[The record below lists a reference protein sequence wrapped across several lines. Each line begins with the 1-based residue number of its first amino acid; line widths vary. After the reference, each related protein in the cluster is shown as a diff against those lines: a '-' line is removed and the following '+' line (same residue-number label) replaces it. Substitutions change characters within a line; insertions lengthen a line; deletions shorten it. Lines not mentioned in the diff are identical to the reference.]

1 MSNDLFGSNDPAD
14 PWSLPSPKH
23 TWTSDNSIP
32 HNLEEQ
38 INDGDDLEVS
48 ENQDG
53 DETSLHGSNNGSS
66 ENVFEEGRV
75 STSLNPLD
83 DDTNGAGENNLHKS
97 IWEENP
103 ILSEPLSA
111 AATFT
116 GSATHNDLRN
126 GDSNGDFFGWSNSIR
141 NTFNPLARDIITIS
155 EIPEKEGLLFKHTNY
170 LVAHLVPLPETDASN
185 DRKVVRRYS
194 DFVWLLEVL
203 LKKYPFRIIP
213 ELPPKKIAS
222 NSDIQFL
229 ERRRRGLTRFI
240 NQIMKHPILRSESL
254 VLMFLTVPTDLSSWR
269 KHANYDTTEE
279 FKDVKISQR
288 FLNLWDTSVKKL
300 WTDAQ
305 LIIKDAYESWSKL
318 TVLIE
323 RFEKR
328 SQQIAQ
334 DNERFKRVLNEFKSS
349 TPVIYSVEN
358 SDISSINEHLRIAG
372 KHLGDAKQLLDDE
385 SHDIESG
392 IVQDFKNYGDYLNSI
407 NALFERH
414 ERLGGNQ
421 IEQLTKKVQFNQQ
434 KLNEL
439 NGKPDARG
447 VEVDRFTEAIKRDKI
462 EIENQTNRDWL
473 IKESVLGEFV
483 LFQETQYQ
491 ISKIFQDWVADK
503 LKYSEL
509 HSNNWNQLANSL
521 QDIPISRVD

>member
-1 MSNDLFGSNDPAD
+1 MSSDLFGKDDPAD

-23 TWTSDNSIP
+23 TWSTDNKSIP
-32 HNLEEQ
+32 HNFDEDENDEDHLANDSPGEEENS
-38 INDGDDLEVS
+38 IHNSDND
-48 ENQDG
+48 
-53 DETSLHGSNNGSS
+53 
-66 ENVFEEGRV
+66 NVFEETRV
-75 STSLNPLD
+75 ASNINPLD
-83 DDTNGAGENNLHKS
+83 SNGGDESNLHKS

-111 AATFT
+111 ATLT
-116 GSATHNDLRN
+116 GSAKTNDLRN
-126 GDSNGDFFGWSNSIR
+126 GDSNGDFFGWSNAIR
-141 NTFNPLARDIITIS
+141 KTFNPLSRDIITIS

-170 LVAHLVPLPETDASN
+170 LVAHLVPLPDTDATN

-203 LKKYPFRIIP
+203 LKKYPFRLIP

-222 NSDIQFL
+222 NSDPQFL

-240 NQIMKHPILRSESL
+240 NQIMKHPILKTESL

-279 FKDVKISQR
+279 YKDVKISQR
-288 FLNLWDTSVKKL
+288 FLNLWDISIKKL
-300 WTDAQ
+300 WTDSQ
-305 LIIKDAYESWSKL
+305 VIIKDAYESWTKL
-318 TVLIE
+318 TILVE

-328 SQQIAQ
+328 AQQIAQ
-334 DNERFKRVLNEFKSS
+334 DNERFQNVLSDFKAA

-358 SDISSINEHLRIAG
+358 SDVTSINEHLRIVG
-372 KHLGDAKQLLDDE
+372 KHLGDSKQLLDDE
-385 SHDIESG
+385 SQSTEDG
-392 IVQDFKNYGDYLNSI
+392 IVEDFKNFGDYLNSI
-407 NALFERH
+407 SALFERF
-414 ERLGGNQ
+414 ERLAGNQ
-421 IEQLTKKVQFNQQ
+421 IIQLTKKVEFNQQ

-447 VEVDRFTEAIKRDKI
+447 VEVDRITEAIKKDKI

-473 IKESVLGEFV
+473 IKETILSEFV

-491 ISKIFQDWVADK
+491 ITKIFQDYVADK

-509 HSNNWNQLANSL
+509 HANNWSQLANNL
-521 QDIPISRVD
+521 QEMPISRVD